1 MNSVHEPGSRTMSK
15 NRLRNSTESNRA
27 KNKLS
32 APSAQPIGPAARPGR
47 APCRAPR
54 LPAARP
60 CQPAPKRPRA
70 QPPRAM
76 HRAPMLPARPPAAC
90 SRAPTALLR
99 PSAQPSARLPYAQWA
114 VAHFRFCI
122 LFFFPFFFHFFQP
135 LENTKNSTTLELV
148 LWNFIT
154 QTLGENPKNPT

>member
-1 MNSVHEPGSRTMSK
+1 MNSVHELGSRTMSK
-15 NRLRNSTESNRA
+15 NRLRNSTESNWA

-60 CQPAPKRPRA
+60 CQPTPKRPRA
-70 QPPRAM
+70 Q
-76 HRAPMLPARPPAAC
+76 LPARHAPRAHAACTPACRLRPRAYRAPAPERPAALC
-90 SRAPTALLR
+90 SMGSSPFQVLHT
-99 PSAQPSARLPYAQWA
+99 
-114 VAHFRFCI
+114 
-122 LFFFPFFFHFFQP
+122 FFFSFFFHFFQP